1 MTWRAP
7 STRSPTT
14 RPTAGGSPRPHSS
27 TSAGERGRPRWAASQ
42 TATGWRSAPACR
54 ARRGVLR
61 EATPVVGLDPAFR
74 PRAGVRRGDHVLY
87 AGSLG
92 RGMEVATLLAV
103 AARSRDAWPLCFI
116 GAGRAQRVIAARAKK
131 LHIAHRVS
139 QRPPI
144 GDPDALARLYAR
156 AACVVAP
163 AGGVEAIE
171 AAASGARVV
180 VAAGSE

>member
-1 MTWRAP
+1 
-7 STRSPTT
+7 
-14 RPTAGGSPRPHSS
+14 
-27 TSAGERGRPRWAASQ
+27 
-42 TATGWRSAPACR
+42 
-54 ARRGVLR
+54 VLR

-144 GDPDALARLYAR
+144 GDSDALARLYAR

-180 VAAGSE
+180 VAAGSEAAESAAELCETFEAGDPGALAEAIARARRAPRDHAAAARIFWRHARARALL